1 MILWQV
7 RRGVIVSIPRR
18 LVEELEKRGMDVET
32 SVVDLLMKALNLD
45 PEVSVDVHLELA
57 LKYLEEGKSLADKD
71 PVQASEKLYKAAEEV
86 VKALATY
93 FNLSDI
99 LEDVAKSG
107 RWSVTRLWRSVLRIS
122 DKLGEWFMHSWNS
135 AWVLHVWGFHEAK
148 FGPEDVKKLL
158 PYVERMALEAQKVVR
173 GGR

>member
-1 MILWQV
+1 
-7 RRGVIVSIPRR
+7 
-18 LVEELEKRGMDVET
+18 
-32 SVVDLLMKALNLD
+32 
-45 PEVSVDVHLELA
+45 LELA
-57 LKYLEEGKSLADKD
+57 LKYLEEGKSLVDKD
-71 PVQASEKLYKAAEEV
+71 PVQASEKLYKATEEV

-122 DKLGEWFMHSWNS
+122 DKLGELFMHSWNS

>member
-1 MILWQV
+1 MADA
-7 RRGVIVSIPRR
+7 RGVTVNIPRR
-18 LVEELEKRGMDVET
+18 PVEELEKRGMDVET

-57 LKYLEEGKSLADKD
+57 LKYLEEGKSLVDKD
-71 PVQASEKLYKAAEEV
+71 PARASEKLYKAAEEV
-86 VKALATY
+86 VKVLATY

-135 AWVLHVWGFHEAK
+135 AWILHVWGFHEAK

-158 PYVERMALEAQKVVR
+158 PYVERMALEARKVVG

>member
-1 MILWQV
+1 V
-7 RRGVIVSIPRR
+7 AGAKGVIVSIPRR

-57 LKYLEEGKSLADKD
+57 LKYLEEGKSLVDKD

>member
-1 MILWQV
+1 
-7 RRGVIVSIPRR
+7 VIVSIPRR

-32 SVVDLLMKALNLD
+32 SVVDLLMKVLNLD

-57 LKYLEEGKSLADKD
+57 LKYLEEGKSLVDKD

>member
-1 MILWQV
+1 M
-7 RRGVIVSIPRR
+7 
-18 LVEELEKRGMDVET
+18 
-32 SVVDLLMKALNLD
+32 
-45 PEVSVDVHLELA
+45 ELA
-57 LKYLEEGKSLADKD
+57 LKYLEEGKSLVDKD
-71 PVQASEKLYKAAEEV
+71 PVQAFEKLYKAAEEV

-135 AWVLHVWGFHEAK
+135 AWVLHVWCFHEAK
-148 FGPEDVKKLL
+148 FGSEDVKKLL

>member
-1 MILWQV
+1 V
-7 RRGVIVSIPRR
+7 AGAKGVIVSIPRR

>member
-1 MILWQV
+1 V
-7 RRGVIVSIPRR
+7 AGAKGVIVSIPRR

-32 SVVDLLMKALNLD
+32 SVVDLLMKVLNLD

-57 LKYLEEGKSLADKD
+57 LKYLEEGKSLVDKD

>member
-1 MILWQV
+1 V
-7 RRGVIVSIPRR
+7 AGAKGVIVSVPRR

-32 SVVDLLMKALNLD
+32 SVVDLLMKVLNLD

-57 LKYLEEGKSLADKD
+57 LKYLEEGKSLVDKD